1 MDGIDALVNSS
12 VVHVN
17 NLLAFLAIAG
27 DDGFLQVLHSI
38 FNRDDTG
45 QFEES
50 SLHDHVDTTA
60 KADAFSN
67 LNSINGVEVD
77 LMFNKIT
84 FQLSWKFLIQFCIG
98 PRAVQEERAAIFQ
111 ASHDIVAM
119 NIRRVMNSYIVSR
132 VDKERHM
139 DRSMTETQVGHGNTA
154 GLLGVISEVA
164 LCVHIGLIA
173 DDFDSALV
181 GANRTI
187 AAEAPEHA
195 ARGAFRG
202 DVEYFFLR
210 EGGVRY
216 IINDTNGEVVFRFS
230 LLEVVEDSQASPG

>member
-1 MDGIDALVNSS
+1 MD
-12 VVHVN
+12 
-17 NLLAFLAIAG
+17 
-27 DDGFLQVLHSI
+27 
-38 FNRDDTG
+38 
-45 QFEES
+45 
-50 SLHDHVDTTA
+50 
-60 KADAFSN
+60 
-67 LNSINGVEVD
+67 
-77 LMFNKIT
+77 
-84 FQLSWKFLIQFCIG
+84 W
-98 PRAVQEERAAIFQ
+98 
-111 ASHDIVAM
+111 
-119 NIRRVMNSYIVSR
+119 
-132 VDKERHM
+132 
-139 DRSMTETQVGHGNTA
+139 SMTETQVGHGNTA

-230 LLEVVEDSQASPG
+230 LLEVVEDSQGDRQDRIPCCRGRNGRQQSGVCQPCCSIHHGHRGTAVRRLRQLPSYGQEQQFS